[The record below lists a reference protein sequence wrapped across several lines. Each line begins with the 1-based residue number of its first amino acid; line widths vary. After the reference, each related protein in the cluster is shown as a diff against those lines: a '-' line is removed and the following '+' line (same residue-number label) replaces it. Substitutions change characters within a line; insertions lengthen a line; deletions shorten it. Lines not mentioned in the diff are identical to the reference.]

1 MDDSAFSEAF
11 LAFIHAAIPSVATAE
26 LLILIHSMPARWWTV
41 AELRSELPAD
51 VNITESEISA
61 CLDAL
66 KPHGVIEMDG
76 QKRVRYAAAEPGDT
90 HVRTLA
96 RAYNERPVTLIR
108 MIYAL
113 RDSKIRSFA
122 DAFKFRKG

>member
-61 CLDAL
+61 
-66 KPHGVIEMDG
+66 
-76 QKRVRYAAAEPGDT
+76 
-90 HVRTLA
+90 
-96 RAYNERPVTLIR
+96 
-108 MIYAL
+108 
-113 RDSKIRSFA
+113 
-122 DAFKFRKG
+122 